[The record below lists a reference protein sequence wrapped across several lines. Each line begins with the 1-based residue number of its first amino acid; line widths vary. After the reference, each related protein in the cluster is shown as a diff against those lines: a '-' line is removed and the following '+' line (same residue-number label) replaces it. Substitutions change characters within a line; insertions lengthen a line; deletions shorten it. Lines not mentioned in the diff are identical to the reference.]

1 MADMLSYRPKTGDI
15 PTNAGV
21 YRFRDATARIL
32 YVGKAKNLRA
42 RLTSYFAPLETLHER
57 TRRMVTSAVSVEWTV
72 VGTEFEALQL
82 EFTWIKEFEPPFNI
96 QFRDDKSYPYL
107 ALTLGEKVPRVL
119 ITRNRKIPNARYFG
133 PYTKTWAIRET
144 LDLILPV
151 FPMRSCSD
159 GVYKKAAAAQR
170 PCLLGDIGRCAA
182 PCAGRVT
189 PEEHRSIALDLA
201 AFMGGKNDG
210 HLKTL
215 KQKMFDASENQD
227 YEGAA
232 KYRDNIQALETVASK
247 SSVVLPEEID
257 ADVFGLARDELS
269 AAVQQF
275 IVRGGRV
282 RGVRSWTVDIAL
294 DVEDGE
300 LVDNMLRAAYESED
314 SPPREIIVPLLPDD
328 EDAVRDWL
336 TEIRRERMDDPRAAR
351 VKLRVASRGDA
362 AALAAT
368 VEQNAKQALMLF
380 KTRRSADYIS
390 RSKALAELEV
400 ALGLPASPLRIEC
413 FDVSHLSGTRIVA
426 SMVVFEDG
434 LAKKSDY
441 RKFAIPEARDDTD
454 AMHQVLTR
462 RLAYLTGAEQD
473 PEAPL
478 PVSGAIDAVAGGD
491 VITVMP
497 KKKSFAY
504 PPGLLIVDGG
514 QPQVNAAQRALT
526 EAGLGNIPLVGLA
539 KRLEEVWVSGE
550 SYPIILPRNSEGLF
564 LLQQVRDE
572 AHRFAIS
579 FQRTSRKRDITTV
592 LSDIPGL
599 GPARIKTLLSHFG
612 SVAVLKKATVKEM
625 SLLPGINE
633 VLAATIKD
641 ALKA

>member
-1 MADMLSYRPKTGDI
+1 MADMFSYRPKTGDI
-15 PTNAGV
+15 PTSPGV
-21 YRFRDATARIL
+21 YRFRDAAARIL

-57 TRRMVTSAVSVEWTV
+57 TRRMVTSAASVEWTV

-159 GVYKKAAAAQR
+159 GVYKKAAAAKR

-247 SSVVLPEEID
+247 SSVVLPEEVD

-336 TEIRRERMDDPRAAR
+336 TEIRRERMDDARAAR
-351 VKLRVASRGDA
+351 VKLRVASRGDL

-473 PEAPL
+473 PEVPL
-478 PVSGAIDAVAGGD
+478 VSGAIDPVAEGD
-491 VITVMP
+491 VVTAVP

-514 QPQVNAAQRALT
+514 QPQVNAAQRALA
-526 EAGLGNIPLVGLA
+526 EAGLGHIPLVGLA

-579 FQRTSRKRDITTV
+579 FQRTSRKRDINTV

-599 GPARIKTLLSHFG
+599 GPARIKNLLTHFG
-612 SVAVLKKATVKEM
+612 SVSVLKKATVDEM

-633 VLAATIKD
+633 ALATTIKD